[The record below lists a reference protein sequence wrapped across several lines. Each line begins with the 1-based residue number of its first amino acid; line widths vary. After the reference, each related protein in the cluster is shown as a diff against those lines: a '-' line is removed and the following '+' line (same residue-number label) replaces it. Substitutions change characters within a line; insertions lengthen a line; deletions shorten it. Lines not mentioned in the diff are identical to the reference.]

1 MMFRFITALKKK
13 KPESYSPPA
22 LIYQHNTLQIPAK
35 SKLDFGKFKKFSKK
49 ILNRTSKIL
58 AKNSLDKVGAGPQWH
73 LNCEDLEIVQYR
85 EEDSRKFENFQDL
98 PVEIRLAILEY
109 YLEEARITTIQF
121 CSDPLFQYHY
131 IIGRTFRLGCGSL
144 PPILCINHEY
154 RETFLER
161 FTIMGLPRSMTTL
174 SLEDALIQA
183 DNEHPNIG
191 FDGLTP
197 DSFDSVFPVYDTYT
211 RRNIIYQPKDTIWI
225 QGDFWLDEVRRSTL
239 ARSVFH
245 DLQHLAVQYNT
256 RNQDLFNEDEM
267 WDLVE
272 CMLSTFPDL
281 KTIAFVL
288 EAEDVIAERPIYNG
302 EINFNIPE
310 SINITTALPA
320 DSHPP
325 PGLLLR
331 LRNMMPKK
339 QLPPP
344 PETRTI
350 IASYPPDELVG
361 IMRGMLE
368 DIKDRAIRHGYEF
381 LGNGWD
387 TPREASTWVIPEVIV
402 VTANL
407 STSSG
412 TRISKP
418 AIINV

>member
-1 MMFRFITALKKK
+1 M
-13 KPESYSPPA
+13 
-22 LIYQHNTLQIPAK
+22 YQYDTLQVPAK
-35 SKLDFGKFKKFSKK
+35 GKQDFERFKKLSKK
-49 ILNRTSKIL
+49 ILHKASKIL
-58 AKNSLDKVGAGPQWH
+58 VKNNLDKFNAGLQCN
-73 LNCEDLEIVQYR
+73 LDCEDLEIVKYR
-85 EEDSRKFENFQDL
+85 EEDNRKFEKFQDL
-98 PVEIRLAILEY
+98 PVEIKLAILEY

-121 CSDPLFQYHY
+121 CSGPLFQYHY
-131 IIGRTFRLGCGSL
+131 IIGRTFRLNCGSL
-144 PPILCINHEY
+144 PPILCLNHEY
-154 RETFLER
+154 RETFLDR
-161 FTIMGLPRSMTTL
+161 FTIMGLPRSLTTL

-183 DNEHPNIG
+183 DTEHPNIG
-191 FDGLTP
+191 FDGSTQC
-197 DSFDSVFPVYDTYT
+197 SFDSVFPVYATYT

-239 ARSVFH
+239 ARSMFH
-245 DLQHLAVQYNT
+245 GLQHLAVQYNT

-310 SINITTALPA
+310 SINITTVLPA
-320 DSHPP
+320 ESHPP
-325 PGLLLR
+325 PGLFSR

-339 QLPPP
+339 QLLPPP
-344 PETRTI
+344 KARTI
-350 IASYPPDELVG
+350 IASYLPDELVG

-412 TRISKP
+412 TQISKP